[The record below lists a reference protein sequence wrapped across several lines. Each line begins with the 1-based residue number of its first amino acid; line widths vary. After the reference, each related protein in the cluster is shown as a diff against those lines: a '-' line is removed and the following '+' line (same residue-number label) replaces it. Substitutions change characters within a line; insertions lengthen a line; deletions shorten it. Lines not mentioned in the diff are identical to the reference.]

1 MSPCTSTTP
10 RHIGLRRR
18 IVPMPT
24 VSERDLAT
32 ARELRTAICQQNWK
46 NGGAHV
52 MDVDEAEKLIA
63 TALAQAREDALRETA
78 ADLLENLG
86 RDPLIVLA
94 ADRIIALIPPTT
106 ETAGT
111 IGRPPCRERECQYV
125 EPTVVAA

>member
-46 NGGAHV
+46 NGGSHV
-52 MDVDEAEKLIA
+52 MDVDEAAKLIA
-63 TALAQAREDALRETA
+63 TALAKARADALREAA
-78 ADLLENLG
+78 ADPMETLG
-86 RDPLIVLA
+86 RDPVLGIA
-94 ADRIIALIPPTT
+94 AARILALITPTT
-106 ETAGT
+106 ETDGT
-111 IGRPPCRERECQYV
+111 AADTPP
-125 EPTVVAA
+125 